1 MKTKLQHLLQLLN
14 QGLVEREHVMRL
26 SLLATLAGENVVLV
40 GPPGTGK
47 SLVARRIARSL
58 VGSED
63 RNHDARY
70 FEYLLTK
77 FSTPEELFGPLSIS
91 ALKADRFHRNTEGYL
106 PTVRMAFLDEIF
118 KASSSILNAL
128 LTVLNERVYH
138 NGTEVQKVPLQA
150 LIAASNELPTD
161 QEELGALYDRFLVR
175 VFVDYVGANQLRR
188 LFEPTTEPTLAPKD
202 CLNGDDLA
210 RIRQAAEAVVF
221 APELIQAVQDIW
233 AAHKEAFKEDRRE
246 RLSDRRLKKV
256 IHLMRVSAATN
267 GREAVD
273 LSDVMLLKDCLWNH
287 ADNVGKVQELV
298 IKTLQRH
305 SRQVPVSDQ
314 SHAPAYELGA
324 DGRTLVPAIM
334 GTALA
339 VRSTAPARFVGRL
352 GRVVKGYAGSGTAN
366 DPLLIQSVDDLMDLA
381 RPDVGQRGYHFR
393 QTTDLDISSI
403 STWPVIDFKG
413 NYDGDGCAITDRA
426 RIGLRWLFRSVEAS
440 HIIKLEFINCGLA
453 LAAGSKC
460 KLMACK
466 ASAMLV
472 CSADGIEIMSC
483 EAGGNLVGVNAIDC
497 NISSCTAGGNIVGD
511 LATECTITSCK
522 GGGVI
527 ASETSQC
534 EIRGCQSSL
543 PLVWGLADETKIED
557 CFVLLNASY
566 TEDRGEKGGIACD
579 AYDTSVDRCFITGK
593 WDGRVKF
600 SGIARHVSRSS
611 IMKCALGNFSLGY
624 GASLEGIIFDQ
635 QGRQQQQQQQQ
646 RPQRQQRERQQ
657 QRQQQQQQI
666 IRTKNI
672 MEGNVA
678 IDSLPVAVGGI
689 DRNGEPVAAARL
701 NQRFFENSLGWNFDK
716 IWMWDDQENRPALRQ
731 VGVEATS
738 WATRSSTSSGQQ
750 PSADLLTHQVKAN
763 LWL

>member
-1 MKTKLQHLLQLLN
+1 
-14 QGLVEREHVMRL
+14 
-26 SLLATLAGENVVLV
+26 
-40 GPPGTGK
+40 
-47 SLVARRIARSL
+47 
-58 VGSED
+58 
-63 RNHDARY
+63 
-70 FEYLLTK
+70 
-77 FSTPEELFGPLSIS
+77 
-91 ALKADRFHRNTEGYL
+91 
-106 PTVRMAFLDEIF
+106 
-118 KASSSILNAL
+118 
-128 LTVLNERVYH
+128 
-138 NGTEVQKVPLQA
+138 
-150 LIAASNELPTD
+150 
-161 QEELGALYDRFLVR
+161 
-175 VFVDYVGANQLRR
+175 
-188 LFEPTTEPTLAPKD
+188 
-202 CLNGDDLA
+202 
-210 RIRQAAEAVVF
+210 
-221 APELIQAVQDIW
+221 
-233 AAHKEAFKEDRRE
+233 
-246 RLSDRRLKKV
+246 
-256 IHLMRVSAATN
+256 
-267 GREAVD
+267 
-273 LSDVMLLKDCLWNH
+273 
-287 ADNVGKVQELV
+287 
-298 IKTLQRH
+298 
-305 SRQVPVSDQ
+305 VPVSDQ

-352 GRVVKGYAGSGTAN
+352 GAVVKGYAGSGTAN

-393 QTTDLDISSI
+393 QTTDLDISSL

-426 RIGLRWLFRSVEAS
+426 SIGLRWLFRSVEAS
-440 HIIKLEFINCGLA
+440 HITKLEFINCGLA

-472 CSADGIEIMSC
+472 YSADGIEIMSC

-497 NISSCTAGGNIVGD
+497 NISSCTAGGNIVGN
-511 LATECTITSCK
+511 LATECTIISCK

-527 ASETSQC
+527 VSEAKQC

-543 PLVWGLADETKIED
+543 PLVWGVADETKIED

-600 SGIARHVSRSS
+600 SGIARHIECSS
-611 IMKCALGNFSLGY
+611 IMKCALGQFSLGY
-624 GASLEGIIFDQ
+624 GASLEGIIFAQGPQ
-635 QGRQQQQQQQQ
+635 QQRSWQQQQQQQQ
-646 RPQRQQRERQQ
+646 QQQSRRRPQQK
-657 QRQQQQQQI
+657 
-666 IRTKNI
+666 IRRKKNL
-672 MEGNVA
+672 MGGNVA
-678 IDSLPVAVGGI
+678 IDSLPMAVGGI

-701 NQRFFENSLGWNFDK
+701 NQRFFENYLGWDFDK

-750 PSADLLTHQVKAN
+750 PSADLLTQQVKAN
-763 LWL
+763 MWL